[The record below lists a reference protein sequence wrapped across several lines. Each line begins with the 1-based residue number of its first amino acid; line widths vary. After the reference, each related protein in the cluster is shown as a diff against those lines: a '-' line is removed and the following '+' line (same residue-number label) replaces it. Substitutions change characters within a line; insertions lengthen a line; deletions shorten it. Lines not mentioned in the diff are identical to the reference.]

1 MGFNIALSGLNA
13 AQAQLDVTSN
23 NIANVETNGFKQSR
37 TLFGDIYA
45 NSQFGNS
52 DTAIGNGV
60 LLQQVAQLF
69 DQGNLDFTSQALDL
83 AISGEG
89 FFVMSPDQL
98 SQERIYSRAGA
109 FGVDSNGFVVNS
121 AGQYL
126 QVFPVNADGSVTAT
140 ALSST
145 TPLQL
150 PDTAGAPQATAEVEI
165 GVNVP
170 ANAANLNVN
179 TFDPAQPN
187 TYTASTSITV
197 YDSLGDSH
205 IVTSYFVK
213 QPGLNGPAP
222 ANQNTWGVFLTTT
235 DSAGNTVMLD
245 VYDGVGGAPSGNVTV
260 PGGVNFGVL
269 EFDQQGVF
277 QGTTPATG
285 IYTDQF
291 TFLTNGAD
299 PTQQVLFDFNNNTP
313 TQFASPFTVNTLS
326 QDGFTIGRL
335 TGLAVSDQGVIQAT
349 YSNGQTQAVG
359 KVALARFS
367 NPQGLLQIGNTSWR
381 ASSESGEPIA
391 GEAGTS
397 SFGLIQSGALET
409 SNVDLTKELVRLITA
424 QRNFQANA
432 KSIETANAVTQTIIQ
447 IR

>member
-1 MGFNIALSGLNA
+1 MSFNIALSGLNA

-23 NIANVETNGFKQSR
+23 NIANVETTGFKQSR
-37 TLFGDIYA
+37 TMFGDIYA
-45 NSQFGNS
+45 NSAFGNS

-60 LLQQVAQLF
+60 LLQKVAQLF

-89 FFVMSPDQL
+89 FFVMSPDQI
-98 SQERIYSRAGA
+98 SQERIYSRAGG
-109 FGVDSNGFVVNS
+109 FGVDANGFVVNS
-121 AGQYL
+121 AGQFL

-165 GVNVP
+165 GVNLP
-170 ANAANLNVN
+170 ANATNLDVDS
-179 TFDPAQPN
+179 FDPAQPT
-187 TYTASTSITV
+187 TYTASTSITL

-205 IVTSYFVK
+205 IATAYFVK
-213 QPGLNGPAP
+213 EPNLNGGG
-222 ANQNTWGVFLTTT
+222 QNTWGVFLTTT
-235 DSAGNTVMLD
+235 DATGNIVNLD
-245 VYDGVGGAPSGNVTV
+245 VYDGVGGAPSGITNA
-260 PGGVNFGVL
+260 GGINFGVL
-269 EFDQQGVF
+269 EFNQQGVF
-277 QGTTPATG
+277 TGTTPAAG
-285 IYTDQF
+285 IF
-291 TFLTNGAD
+291 TEAFSFLTNGAD
-299 PTQQVLFDFNNNTP
+299 PTQQVVFDFNNNTP
-313 TQFASPFTVNTLS
+313 TQFASPFTVNALS

-335 TGLAVSDQGVIQAT
+335 TGLNVDDQGVIQAT

-359 KVALARFS
+359 KVALARFA
-367 NPQGLLQIGNTSWR
+367 NPQGLLQIGNTTWR
-381 ASSESGEPIA
+381 SSTESGEPIA

-409 SNVDLTKELVRLITA
+409 SNVDLTKELVTLITA

-432 KSIETANAVTQTIIQ
+432 KSIETSNAVTQTIIQ

>member
-13 AQAQLDVTSN
+13 AQSQLDVTSN
-23 NIANVETNGFKQSR
+23 NIANVETTGFKESR
-37 TLFGDIYA
+37 AEFGDIYA

-60 LLQQVAQLF
+60 LLQKVAQLF
-69 DQGNLDFTSQALDL
+69 DQGNLNFTSQALDL

-98 SQERIYSRAGA
+98 SQENIYSRAGA

-126 QVFPVNADGSVTAT
+126 KVFPVNSDGTVTAT

-150 PDTAGAPQATAEVEI
+150 PDTAGAPQATSEVEI
-165 GVNVP
+165 GVNLP
-170 ANAANLNVN
+170 ANVSATVGGVDG
-179 TFDPAQPN
+179 FDP
-187 TYTASTSITV
+187 TDTGSYSASTSITV

-213 QPGLNGPAP
+213 QPNLNGGGL
-222 ANQNTWGVFLTTT
+222 NTWGVFLTTT
-235 DSAGNTVMLD
+235 DAAGNTVPLN
-245 VYDGVGGAPSGNVTV
+245 VYDGAPGAPGIANSSGVSY
-260 PGGVNFGVL
+260 GIL

-285 IYTDQF
+285 IF
-291 TFLTNGAD
+291 TEPFSFLNNGAD
-299 PTQQVLFDFNNNTP
+299 PTQQVAFDFANNTP
-313 TQFASPFTVNTLS
+313 TQFASPFAVSALS

-335 TGLAVSDQGVIQAT
+335 TGLNVSDKGVIQAS
-349 YSNGQTQAVG
+349 YSNGQTTAVG
-359 KVALARFS
+359 KVALARFA

-381 ASSESGEPIA
+381 ESTASGEPIA
-391 GEAGTS
+391 GEAATS
-397 SFGLIQSGALET
+397 SFGTIQSGALET
-409 SNVDLTKELVRLITA
+409 SNVDLTEELVTLITA

-432 KSIETANAVTQTIIQ
+432 KSIETSNAVTQTIIQ

>member
-1 MGFNIALSGLNA
+1 MSFNIALSGLNA

-23 NIANVETNGFKQSR
+23 NIANVETTGFKQSR
-37 TLFGDIYA
+37 TQFGDIYA

-52 DTAIGNGV
+52 NTAIGNGV
-60 LLQQVAQLF
+60 LLQEVQQLF
-69 DQGNLDFTSQALDL
+69 DQGNLNFTSQALDL
-83 AISGEG
+83 AVSGEG
-89 FFVMSPDQL
+89 FFVLSPDQL
-98 SQERIYSRAGA
+98 SQERLFSRAGA
-109 FGVDSNGFVVNS
+109 FGVDNNGYVVNS

-126 QVFPVNADGSVTAT
+126 QVFPVNSDGSVTAT

-165 GVNVP
+165 GVNLP
-170 ANAANLNVN
+170 ANVTNLNVD
-179 TFDPAQPN
+179 TFDPAQPT

-213 QPGLNGPAP
+213 QPNLNGGGP
-222 ANQNTWGVFLTTT
+222 NTWGVFLTTT
-235 DSAGNTVMLD
+235 DSAGNRVDLD
-245 VYDGVGGAPSGNVTV
+245 VYDGVGGAPSGITNA
-260 PGGVNFGVL
+260 GGINFGVL
-269 EFDQQGVF
+269 EFNQQGVF
-277 QGTTPATG
+277 MGTTPAAG
-285 IYTDQF
+285 LF
-291 TFLTNGAD
+291 TEPFSFLTNGAD
-299 PTQQVLFDFNNNTP
+299 PTQQVVFDFNNNTP
-313 TQFASPFTVNTLS
+313 TQFASPFTVNTLQ

-335 TGLAVSDQGVIQAT
+335 TGLNVSDKGVIQAT
-349 YSNGQTQAVG
+349 YSNGQTTAVG

-367 NPQGLLQIGNTSWR
+367 NPQGLLQVGNTSWR
-381 ASSESGEPIA
+381 ASTQSGEPLA

-397 SFGLIQSGALET
+397 SFGVIQSGALESST
-409 SNVDLTKELVRLITA
+409 VDLTQELVTLITA

-432 KSIETANAVTQTIIQ
+432 KSIETSNAITQTIIQ

>member
-1 MGFNIALSGLNA
+1 MSFSIALSGLNA

-23 NIANVETNGFKQSR
+23 NIANVETTGFKQSR
-37 TLFGDIYA
+37 TQFGDIYA

-52 DTAIGNGV
+52 NTAIGNGV
-60 LLQQVAQLF
+60 LLQEVQQLF
-69 DQGNLDFTSQALDL
+69 DQGNLNFTSQALDL
-83 AISGEG
+83 AVSGEG
-89 FFVMSPDQL
+89 FFVLSPDQL
-98 SQERIYSRAGA
+98 SQERLFSRAGA
-109 FGVDSNGFVVNS
+109 FGVDNNGYVVNS

-126 QVFPVNADGSVTAT
+126 QVFPVNTDGSVTAT

-150 PDTAGAPQATAEVEI
+150 PDTAGAPQATGEVEI
-165 GVNVP
+165 GVNLP
-170 ANAANLNVN
+170 ANVTNLNVD
-179 TFDPAQPN
+179 TFDPAQPT

-213 QPGLNGPAP
+213 QPNLNGGGP
-222 ANQNTWGVFLTTT
+222 NTWGVFLTTT
-235 DSAGNTVMLD
+235 DSAGNRVDLD
-245 VYDGVGGAPSGNVTV
+245 VYDGVGGAPSGITNA
-260 PGGVNFGVL
+260 GGINYGVL
-269 EFDQQGVF
+269 EFNQQGVF
-277 QGTTPATG
+277 MGTTPAAG
-285 IYTDQF
+285 LF
-291 TFLTNGAD
+291 TEPFSFLTNGAD
-299 PTQQVLFDFNNNTP
+299 PSQQVVFDFNNNTP

-335 TGLAVSDQGVIQAT
+335 TGLNVSDKGVIQAT
-349 YSNGQTQAVG
+349 YSNGQTTAVG

-367 NPQGLLQIGNTSWR
+367 NPQGLLQVGNTSWR
-381 ASSESGEPIA
+381 ASTQSGEPLA

-397 SFGLIQSGALET
+397 SFGVIQSGALESST
-409 SNVDLTKELVRLITA
+409 VDLTQELVTLITA

-432 KSIETANAVTQTIIQ
+432 KSIETSNAITQTIIQ

>member
-1 MGFNIALSGLNA
+1 MSFNIALSGLNA

-23 NIANVETNGFKQSR
+23 NIANVETTGFKQSR
-37 TLFGDIYA
+37 TQFGDIYA

-60 LLQQVAQLF
+60 LLQTVQQLF
-69 DQGNLDFTSQALDL
+69 DQGNLNFTSQALDL
-83 AISGEG
+83 AVSGEG

-98 SQERIYSRAGA
+98 SQERLFSRAGA
-109 FGVDSNGFVVNS
+109 FGVDNNGYVVNS

-126 QVFPVNADGSVTAT
+126 QVFPVNSDGSVTAT

-165 GVNVP
+165 GVNLP
-170 ANAANLNVN
+170 ANVTNLSVDA
-179 TFDPAQPN
+179 FDPAQPT

-213 QPGLNGPAP
+213 EPNLNGGGP
-222 ANQNTWGVFLTTT
+222 NTWGVFLTTT
-235 DSAGNTVMLD
+235 DAAGNTVNLD
-245 VYDGVGGAPSGNVTV
+245 VYDGVGGAPSGITNA
-260 PGGVNFGVL
+260 GGINYGVL
-269 EFDQQGVF
+269 EFNQQGVF
-277 QGTTPATG
+277 IGTTPAAG
-285 IYTDQF
+285 LF
-291 TFLTNGAD
+291 TEPFSFLNNGAD
-299 PTQQVLFDFNNNTP
+299 PTQQVVFDFNNNTP

-335 TGLAVSDQGVIQAT
+335 TGLNVSDKGVIQAT
-349 YSNGQTQAVG
+349 YSNGQTTAVG

-367 NPQGLLQIGNTSWR
+367 NPQGLLQVGNTSWR
-381 ASSESGEPIA
+381 ASTQSGEPLA

-397 SFGLIQSGALET
+397 SFGVIQSGALESST
-409 SNVDLTKELVRLITA
+409 VDLTQELVTLITA

-432 KSIETANAVTQTIIQ
+432 KSIETSNAITQTIIQ